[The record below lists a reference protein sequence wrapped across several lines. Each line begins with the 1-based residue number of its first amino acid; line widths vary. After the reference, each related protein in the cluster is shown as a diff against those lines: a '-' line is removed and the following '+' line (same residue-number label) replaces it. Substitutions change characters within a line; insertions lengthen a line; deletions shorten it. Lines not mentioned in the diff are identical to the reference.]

1 MFTHVNAN
9 SFDDF
14 FTNLI
19 QRGNKSVYFYRI
31 NDYAETVN
39 KLIIKFY
46 DLAKQNGIV
55 IEGGLPAPDQKNLSY
70 YKEMMGDEFK
80 PTIAFMDEG
89 LKKWIPKMNDVQ
101 RHDIAMSLLAI
112 FQDMLRAGKNESII
126 KNTYIKFLCWL
137 YYRFERVLGELGKN
151 DLPKI
156 IYEGNITNHELLLLS
171 VLSNAGCDILL
182 LQYKGD
188 ANYLKLDPESKLS
201 TPLQIMG
208 GQPFP
213 ADFSLS
219 NLRSIAQKE
228 KINTR
233 LYGALPTVSMC
244 TNAWIDKQ
252 RGLEIIKEPT
262 GYRGKDEKVIYN
274 SFVRINGAE
283 DKYVYS
289 DQLYRLQQD
298 LKNSK
303 RHLVIVNEKIPNPI
317 PDEING
323 VKRGNYANTEQLI
336 LNISQNI
343 TYGNNIELQKLM
355 RKAFVD
361 IILEESQK
369 EDSNIN
375 KLSSKAVYL
384 ICWLKRYSQGLFSNW
399 KQPEIGAFIY
409 FGGCKNDNETM
420 FIRLLSK
427 LPVDVLILC
436 PNLNN
441 KCCLEDDLLYE
452 ENNEMSLNLEKYPED
467 SASIRMGTVAAHAQQ
482 EFNEMMSSDSN
493 SFYRSQQFAK
503 ANSITL
509 ETRYEEIAQM
519 WDVTVNFR
527 QFFRVENNTVDIPV
541 FFSKISGVKDG
552 HLGAYWD
559 SIRGLRT
566 DNTILITKIPYIASG
581 APNNFKGLSS
591 QFYKNG
597 KLLKDKIKNH
607 IEFPYAIL
615 REDMQNHILDKIE
628 TLITNKLIK
637 GIGENGTEYTVI
649 GWCLNLPKEIVRL
662 IQSFDFTKKNPK
674 LIFVNTTDKTLSLED
689 SIIVAF
695 LNLIGFDI
703 LFFVPTGYQC
713 VERHF
718 TKKLMEEHQVGE
730 YQYDLTVPD
739 LMIPPINK
747 AGNSLLGKLF
757 GRGK

>member
-1 MFTHVNAN
+1 MFNHVIAN

-14 FTNLI
+14 FSNLT
-19 QRGNKSVYFYRI
+19 QRGGKNVYFYRI
-31 NDYAETVN
+31 NDYAQTVN
-39 KLIIKFY
+39 NLITKFY
-46 DLAKQNGIV
+46 ELAKQNGVV
-55 IEGGLPAPDQKNLSY
+55 IEGGLPVPDQNNLSY

-80 PTIAFMDEG
+80 PTIAFMDSG
-89 LKKWIPKMNDVQ
+89 LKKWIPRMNDIQ
-101 RHDIAMSLLAI
+101 RHDIAMSLLST
-112 FQDMLRAGKNESII
+112 FQDMLRAGKNENII

-137 YYRFERVLGELGKN
+137 YFKFEKVLDRLGNN
-151 DLPKI
+151 DVPKI
-156 IYEGNITNHELLLLS
+156 IYEGNISNHELLLLS
-171 VLSNAGCDILL
+171 ILQKAGCDILL
-182 LQYKGD
+182 LQYNGD
-188 ANYLKLDPESKLS
+188 ANYLKLDPKSELS
-201 TPLQIMG
+201 TPLLISG

-213 ADFSLS
+213 ADFNLS
-219 NLRSIAQKE
+219 NLRSTAQKE

-233 LYGALPTVSMC
+233 LYGALPTVSIC

-303 RHLVIVNEKIPNPI
+303 RHLVIVNEKIPNPA

-343 TYGNNIELQKLM
+343 VYGNNIELQKLM

-369 EDSNIN
+369 EDANVN

-559 SIRGLRT
+559 SIRELRT
-566 DNTILITKIPYIASG
+566 DNTILITKVPYIASG
-581 APNNFKGLSS
+581 TPNNFKGFAS

-607 IEFPYAIL
+607 PEFPYAIL
-615 REDMQNHILDKIE
+615 REDMQNHILDKVE
-628 TLITNKLIK
+628 MLISNKLIK

-703 LFFVPTGYQC
+703 LFFVPTGYQS

-718 TKKLMEEHQVGE
+718 TKKLMEEHQIGE

>member
-1 MFTHVNAN
+1 MFNHVIAN

-14 FTNLI
+14 FSNLT
-19 QRGNKSVYFYRI
+19 QRGGKNVYFYRI

-39 KLIIKFY
+39 NLISKFY
-46 DLAKQNGIV
+46 ELAKQNGVV
-55 IEGGLPAPDQKNLSY
+55 IEGGIPAPDQNNLSY

-80 PTIAFMDEG
+80 PTIAFMDAG
-89 LKKWIPKMNDVQ
+89 LKKWIPRMKDVQ
-101 RHDIAMSLLAI
+101 RHDIAMSLLAT

-137 YYRFERVLGELGKN
+137 YYKFERVLGQLGNN
-151 DLPKI
+151 DIPKI
-156 IYEGNITNHELLLLS
+156 IYEGNISNHELLLLS
-171 VLSNAGCDILL
+171 ILSKAGCDILL

-188 ANYLKLDPESKLS
+188 ANYLKLDPKSELS
-201 TPLQIMG
+201 TPLLISG

-213 ADFSLS
+213 ADFNLS
-219 NLRSIAQKE
+219 NLRNTAQKE

-303 RHLVIVNEKIPNPI
+303 RHLVIVNDKIPNPA

-343 TYGNNIELQKLM
+343 VYGNNIELQKLM

-369 EDSNIN
+369 EDSNVN

-384 ICWLKRYSQGLFSNW
+384 ICWLKRYSQCLFSNW

-559 SIRGLRT
+559 SIRELRT
-566 DNTILITKIPYIASG
+566 DNTVLITKIPYIASG
-581 APNNFKGLSS
+581 TPNNFKGLAS

-607 IEFPYAIL
+607 PEFPYAIL

-628 TLITNKLIK
+628 TLITNKLVK

-689 SIIVAF
+689 SIIAAF

-713 VERHF
+713 IERHF
-718 TKKLMEEHQVGE
+718 TKKLMEEHQIGE